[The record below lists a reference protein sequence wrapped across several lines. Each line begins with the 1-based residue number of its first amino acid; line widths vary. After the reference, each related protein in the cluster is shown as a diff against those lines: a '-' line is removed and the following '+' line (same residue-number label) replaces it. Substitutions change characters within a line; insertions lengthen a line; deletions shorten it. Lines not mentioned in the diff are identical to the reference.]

1 MSLAKQMRAKV
12 AADANLAFA
21 GHGYRLDLNPLEDRV
36 DETGFILWSG
46 DGDAAVPVAT
56 GRAVGD
62 DLLLDE
68 TSAFPGGADD
78 LRRLVG
84 DLLQGDP
91 AGRRPPGRVGADR
104 RRGGPMCPPSSPT
117 RVSSSEQLPRN
128 PP

>member
-12 AADANLAFA
+12 GADANLAFA

-46 DGDAAVPVAT
+46 DGGEAVPVAT

-62 DLLLDE
+62 ELLFDE
-68 TSAFPGGADD
+68 SGAFPGGADD
-78 LRRLVG
+78 LRRLIG

-91 AGRRPPGRVGADR
+91 VETRPRPDATSAVPTGA
-104 RRGGPMCPPSSPT
+104 
-117 RVSSSEQLPRN
+117 
-128 PP
+128 